1 MCCKDILDVVQCVVK
16 IVWISTMCCK
26 DILDKYNVL

>member
-16 IVWISTMCCK
+16 IDWISTMCCK
-26 DILDKYNVL
+26 DRLD